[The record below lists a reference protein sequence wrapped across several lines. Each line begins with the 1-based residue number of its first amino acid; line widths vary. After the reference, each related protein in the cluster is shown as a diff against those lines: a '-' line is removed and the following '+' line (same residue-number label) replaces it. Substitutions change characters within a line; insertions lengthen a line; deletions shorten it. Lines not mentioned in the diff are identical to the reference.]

1 MIQDDFGNLVEATS
15 ASAIHRRLDAGDS
28 RMARIESDLSTNTQL
43 TQQLATSTA
52 DLVEFFDAMK
62 GALKVL
68 NWIGK
73 LARPLGAIAT
83 LAASLAGL
91 WAVFKGVR

>member
-1 MIQDDFGNLVEATS
+1 MIQDDYGNLVDGATVTTLTQ
-15 ASAIHRRLDAGDS
+15 RLDQGDQ
-28 RMARIESDLSTNTQL
+28 RMTRIEGSISENTQL

-52 DLVEFFDAMK
+52 EIVEFFAAMK

-73 LARPLGAIAT
+73 LARPLSAIAALAAAT
-83 LAASLAGL
+83 LAA
-91 WAVFKGVR
+91 WAAMKGHK

>member
-1 MIQDDFGNLVEATS
+1 MIQDDYGNLVDATT
-15 ASAIHRRLDAGDS
+15 AGTLRERLDAGDA
-28 RMARIESDLSTNTQL
+28 RMTRIEGDLSTNTQL

-52 DLVEFFDAMK
+52 DMVEFFEAMK

>member
-1 MIQDDFGNLVEATS
+1 MIQDDYGNLVDAAT
-15 ASAIHRRLDAGDS
+15 AGTIRERLDAGDV
-28 RMARIESDLSTNTQL
+28 RMNRIEGDLSENTRL
-43 TQQLATSTA
+43 TQQLATNTA
-52 DLVEFFDAMK
+52 DIVEFFDAMK

-83 LAASLAGL
+83 LVASAAGA
-91 WAVFKGVR
+91 WAVFRGHK

>member
-1 MIQDDFGNLVEATS
+1 MVTDNYGNLVDAATAESLS
-15 ASAIHRRLDAGDS
+15 ARLDAGDQ
-28 RMARIESDLSTNTQL
+28 RMTRIEGSISENTQL

-52 DLVEFFDAMK
+52 EIVEFFAAMK

-73 LARPLGAIAT
+73 LASPLAAVAT
-83 LAASLAGL
+83 LAASVAGL
-91 WAVFKGVR
+91 WAVLKGHK

>member
-1 MIQDDFGNLVEATS
+1 MIQDDYGNLVDAAT
-15 ASAIHRRLDAGDS
+15 ADTIRERLDAGDA
-28 RMARIESDLSTNTQL
+28 RMTRIEGDLATNTRL
-43 TQQLATSTA
+43 TEQLATNTA
-52 DLVEFFDAMK
+52 DIVEFFDAMK

-83 LAASLAGL
+83 LLASLAGAWSVL
-91 WAVFKGVR
+91 KGHK

>member
-1 MIQDDFGNLVEATS
+1 MT
-15 ASAIHRRLDAGDS
+15 
-28 RMARIESDLSTNTQL
+28 RIEGSISENTQL

-52 DLVEFFDAMK
+52 EIVEFFAAMK

-73 LARPLGAIAT
+73 LARPLAAIAT
-83 LAASLAGL
+83 LAASVAGL
-91 WAVFKGVR
+91 WAVMRGHK